1 MSAAITLEILLFIAF
16 SIPIMGA
23 LWRLFLIRE
32 RLQADILENRH
43 RLELLEQSIE
53 SLIDQQHLF
62 LNGVKEQIQHVRD
75 RSKHAEDGLDVRLH
89 DLESYI
95 EKNTSFSRRRP
106 N

>member
-43 RLELLEQSIE
+43 RLELLERGIDSME
-53 SLIDQQHLF
+53 DQQQMF
-62 LNGVKEQIQHVRD
+62 LTGLRENLQHVRD
-75 RSKHAEDGLDVRLH
+75 RSKHEEEALELRINDI
-89 DLESYI
+89 ESYL
-95 EKNTSFSRRRP
+95 EKNTPFSRRRSG
-106 N
+106 